1 MGGDSIAAANEKGKT
16 AREWIVLKKH
26 ENLMTARLLILPCIF
41 LWLGAAAQASDEAT
55 TLPYKLTTGF
65 YQYSGADAQ
74 NGQAIDIN
82 LRHTSEVGNI
92 WFGHYVSWAHELTQ
106 DRVGWDRSFPLGPA
120 RLMPSLQLASGGA
133 WTSSVGVETGDS
145 WYVGSGFG
153 RTNLRDSVSL
163 NFDPNDSY
171 SVSGGYRWRE
181 NESASF
187 VLVRDNR
194 LHPEQQHLHLIYRT
208 PLPGEH
214 RLTADLLFKSGLV
227 EDRFIERTGLS
238 LTYDWPRWFVR
249 VSYDPNANF
258 TTQDLWRL
266 AVGTRF

>member
-1 MGGDSIAAANEKGKT
+1 MKRAT